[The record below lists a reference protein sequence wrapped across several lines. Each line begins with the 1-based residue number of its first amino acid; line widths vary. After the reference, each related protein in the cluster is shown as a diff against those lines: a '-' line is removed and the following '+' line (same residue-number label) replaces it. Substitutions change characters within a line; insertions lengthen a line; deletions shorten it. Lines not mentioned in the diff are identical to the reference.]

1 MGWCCIISLLVLVG
15 IVIFL
20 IIHTNRPYR
29 GTTSNTTS
37 RSGYGRGDWSEYDD
51 N

>member
-20 IIHTNRPYR
+20 IIHTNSPNSKTVRP
-29 GTTSNTTS
+29 SD
-37 RSGYGRGDWSEYDD
+37 RSGELR
-51 N
+51 